1 MRYLIEDSGGFLNQ
15 ALRNEAL
22 NRRLFRLQEAHR
34 HKRAHQRQDAERLT
48 LPSQVY
54 RLQEGYGVSLHHV
67 GVQCIGPR
75 VDQGR
80 PCSL

>member
-34 HKRAHQRQDAERLT
+34 HKRAHQRHWRRATHTTVTGLSTARGVRSQLT
-48 LPSQVY
+48 SCRSTVY
-54 RLQEGYGVSLHHV
+54 WTS
-67 GVQCIGPR
+67 C
-75 VDQGR
+75 
-80 PCSL
+80 